1 MDKQWKA
8 SLLAVAGLVASAA
21 CGHAQSSAPGTP
33 RNGAGQAPAAG
44 FYVWVDSSLQAINLP
59 NYGVGL
65 VRADFFTGNA
75 IGPLDTFKARA
86 SGIGVDAAAG
96 YVFRNG
102 TLAPLLGSNV
112 RVELGG
118 AHIGADARQD
128 ATGFVDGTS
137 PAHDALA
144 YQMLNGFVNSGL
156 GCIGPCDYRTSLATD
171 YAATEVKLRATSDF
185 TFSSVTLSPSLEV
198 FAGHARNDQSLTTML
213 SFGTSPA
220 YHADTSL
227 RWTDWGARLGLQ
239 GKLDVTPWLA
249 FGLGGKI
256 GFASRD
262 VDFSGS
268 DVQTNN
274 FGLVET
280 TSAISRRAD
289 TTALLANVEASL
301 TARAAPN
308 IVVRA
313 FTGLNFDSHVPGI
326 APATYAGSYAPPQQ
340 GNPAGITFSG
350 ETSYYVGL
358 GVTLSLGP

>member
-8 SLLAVAGLVASAA
+8 SLLAAASLMASAA
-21 CGHAQSSAPGTP
+21 CGHAQSSTPGAP
-33 RNGAGQAPAAG
+33 RNGAGQASAGG
-44 FYVWVDSSLQAINLP
+44 FYVSVDSSFQAINLP

-65 VRADFFTGNA
+65 VRADHFTGNA

-86 SGIGVDAAAG
+86 SRIGVDAAAG

-118 AHIGADARQD
+118 AHISADASKH

-144 YQMLNGFVNSGL
+144 YQMLSGFVNSGL
-156 GCIGPCDYRTSLATD
+156 GCFGPCNYSTSLTTD
-171 YAATEVKLRATSDF
+171 YAATELKLRATSDF
-185 TFSSVTLSPSLEV
+185 RFSSVTLSPSLEV
-198 FAGHARNDQSLTTML
+198 FAGRVRNDQSLTTML
-213 SFGTSPA
+213 DFGTSPV

-227 RWTDWGARLGLQ
+227 RWTDWGARLGVQ

-262 VDFSGS
+262 VGFSGS
-268 DVQTNN
+268 DVQTNS
-274 FGLVET
+274 FGIVEA
-280 TSAISRRAD
+280 TSTISRRAD
-289 TTALLANVEASL
+289 TTAFLANLEASL

-326 APATYAGSYAPPQQ
+326 APATYAGSYTPPRQET
-340 GNPAGITFSG
+340 PAGITFSG
-350 ETSYYVGL
+350 ETSYYAGL
-358 GVTLSLGP
+358 GVILSLGP